1 MEDYYKLL
9 GIQPDASV
17 AEIKTAFRR
26 KAKQLHP
33 DLSKESEADA
43 KAFQK
48 ILKAYQTLISSRGSA
63 VFDSLFNDRY
73 SRGSKS
79 EESFESIMFSL
90 LKHKYNY
97 TTKKLVLNQLLIK
110 WSK

>member
-1 MEDYYKLL
+1 MEEYYKLL

-48 ILKAYQTLISSRGSA
+48 ILKAYRDGCLKMR
-63 VFDSLFNDRY
+63 V
-73 SRGSKS
+73 
-79 EESFESIMFSL
+79 SFPTRRKI
-90 LKHKYNY
+90 
-97 TTKKLVLNQLLIK
+97 
-110 WSK
+110 